1 MLKFELLRN
10 QKIVI
15 LRPDGPLA
23 ETDFEQLANAIDPII
38 ASSGKLTGILIYTR
52 SFPGWAT
59 FGAMLS
65 HLRFIA
71 DHHRKIERIG
81 AVTESGLLKSLSRL
95 ASHLVAPDIKVFG
108 AGAEDRAL
116 AWLQTGRD
124 FGPAND

>member
-1 MLKFELLRN
+1 MLKFELLRD

-23 ETDFEQLANAIDPII
+23 ETDFEQLAKAIDPII

-81 AVTESGLLKSLSRL
+81 AVTESGLPKIIVTSCQPSCCPRNQGLWSRSRRSRSCL
-95 ASHLVAPDIKVFG
+95 APNG
-108 AGAEDRAL
+108 
-116 AWLQTGRD
+116 T
-124 FGPAND
+124 